1 MSEPQD
7 PTGAGVGN
15 GSGTGAAS
23 SAAGAP
29 GWTWT
34 RVERS
39 LRRART
45 WVLAYLPDQ
54 STARRPPVRI
64 RTDTS
69 VPGGVLRL
77 AVVVLGLLCASL
89 VVTGPPGW
97 VAVIILLVIIGIVP
111 GTLVTGVL
119 VMLLGLLMVF
129 DPDPASPWRTPLL
142 VAGVPLLMQLATI
155 AGQASWLTRV
165 ELRVLELP
173 LRRYLAIQL
182 FAQLLAL
189 TGGLVEGLGLV
200 LPQVMA
206 LAGVA
211 VLALLVFWL
220 PSLGPSRQRAE

>member
-1 MSEPQD
+1 MTDQP
-7 PTGAGVGN
+7 PP
-15 GSGTGAAS
+15 AATPP
-23 SAAGAP
+23 AAARP
-29 GWTWT
+29 GWTWA
-34 RVERS
+34 RVERT

-64 RTDTS
+64 RTDTA
-69 VPGGVLRL
+69 VPGVVVRL
-77 AVVVLGLLCASL
+77 AVVALGLLCASL

-97 VAVIILLVIIGIVP
+97 VVVTVLLVIIGIVP

-119 VMLLGLLMVF
+119 IMVLGLLMVF

-155 AGQASWLTRV
+155 AGQASWLTRI

-200 LPQVMA
+200 VPQVMA
-206 LAGVA
+206 LAAVA
-211 VLALLVFWL
+211 LLALLVFWL
-220 PSLGPSRQRAE
+220 PSLGPSRRRHD

>member
-1 MSEPQD
+1 MSEQVGPAAT
-7 PTGAGVGN
+7 PAGTPG
-15 GSGTGAAS
+15 GTPR
-23 SAAGAP
+23 P
-29 GWTWT
+29 GWTWA
-34 RVERS
+34 RAERL

-64 RTDTS
+64 RTDTA
-69 VPGGVLRL
+69 VPGVVLRL
-77 AVVVLGLLCASL
+77 AVVALGLFCASL

-97 VAVIILLVIIGIVP
+97 VAVGVLLAIIVVAP
-111 GTLVTGVL
+111 GTVVTGILIMV
-119 VMLLGLLMVF
+119 LGLLMVF

-155 AGQASWLTRV
+155 AGQASWPCRI

-200 LPQVMA
+200 MPQLMA
-206 LAGVA
+206 IAAVA
-211 VLALLVFWL
+211 VLALMVFWL
-220 PSLGPSRQRAE
+220 PSLGPSRKRTD

>member
-1 MSEPQD
+1 MSA
-7 PTGAGVGN
+7 PT
-15 GSGTGAAS
+15 
-23 SAAGAP
+23 
-29 GWTWT
+29 WTWT
-34 RVERS
+34 RVERT

-64 RTDTS
+64 RTDTA
-69 VPGGVLRL
+69 VPGAVLRL

-97 VAVIILLVIIGIVP
+97 VAVTILLVIIGIAP

-119 VMLLGLLMVF
+119 V
-129 DPDPASPWRTPLL
+129 
-142 VAGVPLLMQLATI
+142 I
-155 AGQASWLTRV
+155 
-165 ELRVLELP
+165 
-173 LRRYLAIQL
+173 
-182 FAQLLAL
+182 

-220 PSLGPSRQRAE
+220 PSLGPSRRRVE

>member
-1 MSEPQD
+1 MSD
-7 PTGAGVGN
+7 PSGASGPPAPTPGVTVG
-15 GSGTGAAS
+15 
-23 SAAGAP
+23 
-29 GWTWT
+29 GWTWA

-64 RTDTS
+64 RTDTA

-77 AVVVLGLLCASL
+77 AVVGLGLLCASL

-97 VAVIILLVIIGIVP
+97 VAVTVLLVIIGLAP

-142 VAGVPLLMQLATI
+142 VAGVPALMQLATI
-155 AGQASWLTRV
+155 AGQASWTTRV

-206 LAGVA
+206 AAAVGVL
-211 VLALLVFWL
+211 VLLVFWL
-220 PSLGPSRQRAE
+220 PSLGPSRRRSED